1 MHTWSRFLPIT
12 EARGVLCPN
21 TQRLCPLL
29 TGHVAGLV
37 WVPYLFAV
45 VAELGLAAFS
55 LAHQFGAAGTSVGN
69 HSITIGRKE
78 GQDSQPG
85 NKQGAG
91 RSPHSNRQHSI
102 GQQTLYWCSPQRSA
116 PFNREI
122 QYTSLTA
129 SQIYSDLHLGNC
141 RQFLQNSYTIDTL
154 WCIQCREWCT
164 VRFSQLFYSI
174 WSQSNSLNNF
184 RKNKED
190 TK

>member
-85 NKQGAG
+85 NKRG
-91 RSPHSNRQHSI
+91 RTESSL
-102 GQQTLYWCSPQRSA
+102 QQTTQYWAANAVLMQPPKICSIQQRDTVHQ
-116 PFNREI
+116 PNR
-122 QYTSLTA
+122 LT
-129 SQIYSDLHLGNC
+129 DLL
-141 RQFLQNSYTIDTL
+141 
-154 WCIQCREWCT
+154 
-164 VRFSQLFYSI
+164 
-174 WSQSNSLNNF
+174 
-184 RKNKED
+184 
-190 TK
+190 